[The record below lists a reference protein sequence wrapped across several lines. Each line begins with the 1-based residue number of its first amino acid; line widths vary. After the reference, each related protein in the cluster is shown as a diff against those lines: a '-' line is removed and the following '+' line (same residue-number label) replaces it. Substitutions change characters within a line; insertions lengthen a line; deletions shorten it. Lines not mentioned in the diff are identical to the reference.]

1 MGVEEISY
9 FHQNAVFFIEV
20 DKIKP
25 NPYQPRREFDPN
37 RLNDL
42 ADSIRMYGVLQP
54 LVVTRKEI
62 IKDDGGLA
70 TEYELIAGERRLRA
84 SKIAGLREVPALIR
98 ATEDDEKT
106 KLELAIIE
114 NLQREDLNA
123 VDRAR
128 AFHQL
133 AEEFGFKHTE
143 IAKKVFVS
151 SGTVHVRMKKLEDM
165 GVVKSATLN
174 IDFSKLGYDISAF
187 LGIYL
192 EKSSL
197 YDTVIEKL
205 KGIAEVVSAYYTT
218 GNYSIFAKI
227 ICRDTNHLRL
237 VLDKIQKV
245 DGIDR
250 TETLIVLEESIN
262 RPISFFD
269 KEK

>member
-1 MGVEEISY
+1 M
-9 FHQNAVFFIEV
+9 
-20 DKIKP
+20 DKILDIDNVDLKIITLL
-25 NPYQPRREFDPN
+25 NEDAKTPY
-37 RLNDL
+37 
-42 ADSIRMYGVLQP
+42 
-54 LVVTRKEI
+54 
-62 IKDDGGLA
+62 
-70 TEYELIAGERRLRA
+70 
-84 SKIAGLREVPALIR
+84 
-98 ATEDDEKT
+98 
-106 KLELAIIE
+106 
-114 NLQREDLNA
+114 
-123 VDRAR
+123 
-128 AFHQL
+128 
-133 AEEFGFKHTE
+133 TE

-165 GVVKSATLN
+165 GVVKSATLT

-262 RPISFFD
+262 RPIQFFD